1 MSIVQPFGTA
11 AAPRIRGAAAVL
23 TRRRLEMVLGMIW
36 VLDGALQFQP
46 YMFTNAFFTNMLG
59 MANMGLPG
67 PVSSAIFQVTTLLT
81 KHPVIWNAAFAAL
94 QVAIGAGLLWPR
106 MARLARP
113 VSVVWALGVWVVG
126 EGVGALFMPGTSALN
141 GAPGAALL
149 YAVAAVMLWPRR
161 QDDDHIVPVERDG
174 PADLNDSY
182 DHAERE
188 RAFRPPRVA
197 AADAGILGGRGALC
211 CWALLWAGLSLLELG
226 AANHAAVVPAAQ
238 VSNIANGEPG
248 WLAAINH
255 HAGHLLAGR
264 GAVFALTAALV
275 QLAVGLGALVP
286 RSRRLALGAGI
297 GLAVC
302 YGILG
307 QDLGGILTGQATD
320 PGSAPLLVLLALVL
334 WPRQDLTGS
343 RRHVPGTRQYA
354 PDTRLNI
361 PGTRRGI
368 AGPANLSSTG

>member
-1 MSIVQPFGTA
+1 MA
-11 AAPRIRGAAAVL
+11 
-23 TRRRLEMVLGMIW
+23 LGMLW

-46 YMFTNAFFTNMLG
+46 YMFTDAFFSNMLG

-106 MARLARP
+106 TARLARP
-113 VSVVWALGVWVVG
+113 VSIVWALGVWVIG

-161 QDDDHIVPVERDG
+161 RDDGQAFPVER
-174 PADLNDSY
+174 NDS
-182 DHAERE
+182 DIHAERE
-188 RAFRPPRVA
+188 QGAASRPQCVA

-211 CWALLWAGLSLLELG
+211 CWAVLWAGLALLELG
-226 AANHAAVVPAAQ
+226 AANHAAGVPAAQ
-238 VSNIANGEPG
+238 VTDIGNGEPG
-248 WLAAINH
+248 WLAAVNH

-264 GAVFALTAALV
+264 GAAFALTAGLV
-275 QLAVGLGALVP
+275 QLAIGLGALIP

-302 YGILG
+302 YGVLARTWAASSPARRPT
-307 QDLGGILTGQATD
+307 LTPLRCSSCSPWRSGRAGPSPEAVRTSRL
-320 PGSAPLLVLLALVL
+320 PIRTPPVPARTSPEPAAAPL
-334 WPRQDLTGS
+334 
-343 RRHVPGTRQYA
+343 A
-354 PDTRLNI
+354 P
-361 PGTRRGI
+361 
-368 AGPANLSSTG
+368 